1 MPITLARKKTAVESV
16 LTQANVYR
24 IPIKPT
30 TIRPAPRRVGC
41 AHHHRTGIHRSQTMD
56 RRLFL
61 ATTMSS
67 GLIAASNSTTSAAE
81 QSSARVSDPAEID
94 PRGLTTA
101 AIPTPALVVDLDAF
115 ESNIKKMADHCRQA
129 KVGFRP
135 HAKTH
140 KCPAIAKR
148 QMAAGAK
155 GICAATV
162 PEAEALA
169 AAGIRG
175 ILLTSPIVDTGKIG
189 RIVALASSGSDIM
202 LSIGSQRQANLLAEA
217 ADAARVDISVLV
229 DLDVGDRR
237 TGSLPGEPAL
247 ELAKHI
253 SRAKRLRVAGVQ
265 AYAGHASHTVGFEE
279 RQKVSRAAIAK
290 AVETRRLLEK
300 AGFDAKI
307 LSGGSTGT
315 YNIDSAIDG
324 MTELQVGSYVF
335 MDVDYR
341 RIGSSGGQAIYT
353 DFQPSLTIL
362 ATVVNATHADRVTI
376 DAGTKAVDTTT
387 TNRPESKTM
396 PGLAYVK
403 AGDEF
408 GALTSES
415 GSKLPALGDRLEF
428 IVPHC
433 DPSVNLYDRLY
444 ACRGDK
450 VESIW
455 PIAARREF
463 THAQTH

>member
-1 MPITLARKKTAVESV
+1 M
-16 LTQANVYR
+16 
-24 IPIKPT
+24 
-30 TIRPAPRRVGC
+30 
-41 AHHHRTGIHRSQTMD
+41 
-56 RRLFL
+56 
-61 ATTMSS
+61 
-67 GLIAASNSTTSAAE
+67 
-81 QSSARVSDPAEID
+81 
-94 PRGLTTA
+94 
-101 AIPTPALVVDLDAF
+101 
-115 ESNIKKMADHCRQA
+115 
-129 KVGFRP
+129 
-135 HAKTH
+135 
-140 KCPAIAKR
+140 
-148 QMAAGAK
+148 
-155 GICAATV
+155 
-162 PEAEALA
+162 
-169 AAGIRG
+169 
-175 ILLTSPIVDTGKIG
+175 
-189 RIVALASSGSDIM
+189 VALASSGSDIM

-217 ADAARVDISVLV
+217 AEAARVDFSVLV

-247 ELAKHI
+247 GLAKYI
-253 SRAKRLRVAGVQ
+253 ASASKRLRVAGVQ

-279 RQKVSRAAIAK
+279 RQKVSRTAIAK

-300 AGFDAKI
+300 AGHDAKI

-341 RIGSSGGQAIYT
+341 RIGGSGGQAVYT
-353 DFQPSLTIL
+353 DFQPSLTVL
-362 ATVVNATHADRVTI
+362 TTVVNATHADRVTI

-387 TNRPESKTM
+387 TNRPESKTV
-396 PGLAYVK
+396 PGLAYTK

-415 GSKLPALGDRLEF
+415 GGQLPGLGDRLEF

-463 THAQTH
+463 HS